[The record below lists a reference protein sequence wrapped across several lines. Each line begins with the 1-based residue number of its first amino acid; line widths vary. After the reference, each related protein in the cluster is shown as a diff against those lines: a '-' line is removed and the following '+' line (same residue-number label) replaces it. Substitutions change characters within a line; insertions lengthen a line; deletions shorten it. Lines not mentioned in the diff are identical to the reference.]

1 MLRTKNQLKLI
12 YYLKIKLIEQ
22 LKKKKQTRKVFI
34 INLKSIDIIFICKF

>member
-12 YYLKIKLIEQ
+12 YYLKIKLIQQ